1 LVVLVLLLPLFILYF
16 DMKKDLHKTILV
28 IVAGLLL
35 LSFIFDAPLMVAI
48 ATTVG
53 VASLVSNHLANAIVW
68 FWEKLAQVLGFIN
81 TRILLSVLFYLFLF
95 PIAMLSRL
103 FSKDPMQLKN
113 PKASVFVTRNHTYTS
128 KDLENMW

>member
-1 LVVLVLLLPLFILYF
+1 VVLVLLLPLFILYF

>member
-1 LVVLVLLLPLFILYF
+1 
-16 DMKKDLHKTILV
+16 
-28 IVAGLLL
+28 
-35 LSFIFDAPLMVAI
+35 VAI

>member
-1 LVVLVLLLPLFILYF
+1 MVLVLLLPLFILYF